1 VTGRP
6 EAPVLLVHARS
17 AEGDAALLAAVE
29 EAELRGCDLVV
40 VSAGSGSDEPRATDL
55 ERQVLHQ
62 ELAARLPAGLRWSLD
77 VVDPGADAA
86 GSLVEHVARVAPRL
100 VVLGSRSRSTVG
112 KLLLG
117 RTLQRV
123 LLEVDARILLVKR

>member
-1 VTGRP
+1 VTART
-6 EAPVLLVHARS
+6 EAPVLVLHARS
-17 AEGDAALLAAVE
+17 AEGEAALLAAVE

-40 VSAGSGSDEPRATDL
+40 VSSGSGSDEPRAAEL

-62 ELAARLPAGLRWSLD
+62 ELAARIPTGLRWSLD
-77 VVDPGADAA
+77 VVDPGSDAA
-86 GSLVEHVARVAPRL
+86 GSLVEHVARVEPRL

-117 RTLQRV
+117 RSLQRV
-123 LLEVDARILLVKR
+123 LLEVDARILVVKR